1 MLLLAVVVVGAAA
14 CGSSNDAAGSK
25 PAPKPN
31 VCPKTWAASWQTWAD
46 RVGMTIYCPGWLP
59 SPIDGV
65 IHGQWN
71 TARVPDKQW
80 QLGFAWLENGDLVHI
95 VFEGYPPGTFPP
107 MCEGQPCFGGRE
119 PKTEDIAGHTVTW
132 YDHNLASHTGH
143 IAAVFHSLG
152 NIYVISIHVAVP
164 VSTPA
169 VAKSDLRHVIRSLAP
184 VKPRT

>member
-1 MLLLAVVVVGAAA
+1 MVLLAVVVVVVAA
-14 CGSSNDAAGSK
+14 CGSSNNSAGSK
-25 PAPKPN
+25 QAVAKT
-31 VCPKTWAASWQTWAD
+31 CPKAWAASWQTWAD

-71 TARVPDKQW
+71 TARVPDRQW
-80 QLGFAWLENGDLVHI
+80 QLGYAWLEQGELVHV

-107 MCEGQPCFGGRE
+107 TCEGQPCFAGRE
-119 PKTEDIAGHTVTW
+119 PATEQVGGQTVTW

-143 IAAVFHSLG
+143 IAAIFHSGG
-152 NIYVISIHVAVP
+152 NVYVISIHVASP

-169 VAKSDLRHVIRSLAP
+169 KAKSDLRHIIRSLVPMQPQA
-184 VKPRT
+184 

>member
-1 MLLLAVVVVGAAA
+1 MLLLAVVVVVVAA
-14 CGSSNDAAGSK
+14 CGSSDSSSGSK
-25 PAPKPN
+25 PQAT
-31 VCPKTWAASWQTWAD
+31 VCPKAWAASWQTWAD
-46 RVGMTIYCPGWLP
+46 QVGMTIYCPGWLP

-80 QLGFAWLENGDLVHI
+80 QLGYAWLEQGELVHV

-107 MCEGQPCFGGRE
+107 NCEGTPCFGGRE
-119 PKTEDIAGHTVTW
+119 PKVEQVAGRAVTW

-143 IAAVFHSLG
+143 IAAIFHASG
-152 NIYVISIHVAVP
+152 NIYVISIHVASP

-169 VAKSDLRHVIRSLAP
+169 DAKADLRHIIRSLAP
-184 VKPRT
+184 VQPGA

>member
-1 MLLLAVVVVGAAA
+1 MLLLAVVVVVVAA
-14 CGSSNDAAGSK
+14 CGSSKETSGSK
-25 PAPKPN
+25 PKPN
-31 VCPKTWAASWQTWAD
+31 VCPKAWAASWQTWAD
-46 RVGMTIYCPGWLP
+46 RVGMPIYCPSWLP

-80 QLGFAWLENGDLVHI
+80 QLGYAWLENGQLVHV

-119 PKTEDIAGHTVTW
+119 PETEQVAGRTVTW

-143 IAAVFHSLG
+143 IAAIFHSLG
-152 NIYVISIHVAVP
+152 NVYVISIHVATP
-164 VSTPA
+164 VSTA
-169 VAKSDLRHVIRSLAP
+169 ADAKSDLRHIIRSLAP
-184 VKPRT
+184 VQPKA

>member
-1 MLLLAVVVVGAAA
+1 MLLLAVVVVVVAA
-14 CGSSNDAAGSK
+14 CGSSGGSSGSS
-25 PAPKPN
+25 PKPN
-31 VCPKTWAASWQTWAD
+31 VCPKAWAASWQTWAD

-80 QLGFAWLENGDLVHI
+80 QLGYAWLEQGELVHV

-107 MCEGQPCFGGRE
+107 DCEGTPCFGGRE
-119 PKTEDIAGHTVTW
+119 PQTEQLAGRTVTW

-143 IAAVFHSLG
+143 IAAIFHANG
-152 NIYVISIHVAVP
+152 NIYVISIHVASP
-164 VSTPA
+164 VSTA
-169 VAKSDLRHVIRSLAP
+169 ADAKTDLRHIIRSLAP
-184 VKPRT
+184 VRPGG